1 MSVNLR
7 SRKINT
13 RDIINGF
20 YKKMFYYLD
29 MKNKNYAAVIQNR
42 VTNCCIPKEEELK
55 PTQVEQK
62 AGKSRSTFICYV

>member
-1 MSVNLR
+1 
-7 SRKINT
+7 
-13 RDIINGF
+13 
-20 YKKMFYYLD
+20 MFYYLD

-62 AGKSRSTFICYV
+62 AVGQQRNLGLTKI